1 MKIKSPPILVVIL
14 SLIIGITLCLPL
26 NMVSANILEVS
37 FNDIYLTAGEI
48 NEIEIVL
55 RNVGELDI
63 YSVEAL
69 LSSENPNIQILEGSH
84 KVYPEIGN
92 GKTVKYRPLIYIN
105 QDSPLGAYNLMLNVK
120 YIKYGTIYDSSV
132 TVPIGIIVSRG
143 FSPKLSLSYPNV
155 NVKSGTT
162 TEIEYTFKNDGQ
174 VDLKNIELTLSSD
187 TNSIAIIEDGSLEI
201 AELKEGEIFT
211 IKPRISILRGTPI
224 STYTLTGIMSYTNTE
239 ENRYHQTF
247 TLPINVDTASEE
259 KSTIIT
265 IKKVDIL
272 KDEVRPGDK
281 FHIEIQVECQGADSY
296 DVSSKLSFGS
306 SNSISPITPTM
317 IYIGDIKSGDSS
329 NINYELLAS
338 GEISAGPYP
347 VIITITYTNSK
358 GQLSTLTESL
368 TILMEPFIEFEMLE
382 DEPLEVY
389 SEQTAEFEADLLL
402 IGTESVQFVSIELVE
417 NDFFSRIPGST
428 EYIGA
433 VDPDSPIPFDINFE
447 VSEDA
452 ESGNQHLQLKIHY
465 RDHLNRVHDELI
477 ETIIDVKEG
486 ERPEE
491 NQQSQGGLFGWLR
504 RLFS

>member
-1 MKIKSPPILVVIL
+1 LIIIL
-14 SLIIGITLCLPL
+14 SLALLITSYQPL
-26 NMVSANILEVS
+26 NLASANILEVS

-55 RNVGELDI
+55 KNVGELDI

-92 GKTVKYRPLIYIN
+92 GKTVKYKPSIYIN

-132 TVPIGIIVSRG
+132 TVPIGIILSRG
-143 FSPKLSLSYPNV
+143 FSPKLSLSSSNV
-155 NVKSGTT
+155 NVKSGIT
-162 TEIEYTFKNDGQ
+162 TEIEYIFKNDGQ

-187 TNSIAIIEDGSLEI
+187 TNSIAIIEGGSLEI
-201 AELKEGEIFT
+201 GELKQGEIFT
-211 IKPRISILRGTPI
+211 ITPKISILKGTPI
-224 STYTLTGIMSYTNTE
+224 SAYTLTGIMSYTDVE

-247 TLPINVDTASEE
+247 TLPINVDSTSEE

-265 IKKVDIL
+265 IKKVEIL
-272 KDEVRPGDK
+272 KNEVRPGDQ
-281 FHIEIQVECQGADSY
+281 FPIEIQVECQGADSY

-306 SNSISPITPTM
+306 SSNISPITPTM
-317 IYIGDIKSGDSS
+317 IYLGDIKSGDSS
-329 NINYELLAS
+329 NIKYELLAS

-347 VIITITYTNSK
+347 IIITVTYTNSK
-358 GQLSTLTESL
+358 GQLSTLTESI
-368 TILMEPFIEFEMLE
+368 TILIEPFIEFEVLE

-389 SEQTAEFEADLLL
+389 GKQIAEFEADLLL
-402 IGTESVQFVSIELVE
+402 IGTENVQFVSIELVE
-417 NDFFSRIPGST
+417 NDLFSRIPGST

-452 ESGNQHLQLKIHY
+452 EAGKQPLQLKIHY
-465 RDHLNRVHDELI
+465 RDHLNRVHDEFI
-477 ETIIDVKEG
+477 DTIIDLKEG
-486 ERPEE
+486 EIPEE